1 MLGRETPNSE
11 PRREYNYMLAKLS
24 KTSTRAHRPT
34 HGPRWVPKKRDDIF
48 RSYRS
53 VDGRYHRLDRL
64 DERGHVVRIHLI
76 DLRKRDRRGYA
87 AWRCLQLAERDDR
100 AEFYRL
106 LEETVG

>member
-1 MLGRETPNSE
+1 MIATI
-11 PRREYNYMLAKLS
+11 S
-24 KTSTRAHRPT
+24 KQLPRAHRAT
-34 HGPRWVPKKRDDIF
+34 RRSRSRRTARWALVSTEHNPHRDIELF

-53 VDGRYHRLDRL
+53 ADGRWHRMDVHQLGR
-64 DERGHVVRIHLI
+64 VVRIHLI

-87 AWRCLQLAERDDR
+87 TWRCLQLAERDDR